1 MSAAPARNNATECHE
16 RSAREWLDAWE
27 AMPIEQRKGLAETID
42 LDLETGK
49 MTAAMCP
56 PKDVNDVRCKVNNV
70 LDSYTDIEIDVKTL
84 EGPWQTQTPQASS
97 PKAEGRQQW
106 PFFWSQEAD
115 ATASAEYVIDG
126 QIHAGTVGAIYG
138 PSGTLKTMMGLDITA
153 CVVQEKEWRGMKTR
167 KGGVIYV
174 AAEGRGGIGRRIAGL
189 HAEHPG
195 IPDNSIATFT
205 RAVQLLDAAAL
216 DDFAAQL
223 IDEVLPVMPA
233 PLRLIFFDT
242 YSQSTAG
249 GRENDADSFALAETN
264 VRTLVARI
272 GDHQD
277 GSEPAGCLI
286 HHTGKDSSR
295 GPRGSSAMFDN
306 LDWLLETAYAVPE
319 SEAKKIPFED
329 RQFGMTSVKVKD
341 GLDGVFFP
349 YKGALVEVGIRE
361 EDQRP
366 IFAPVVRSIT
376 KEEVVEMQRADSK
389 WKGLSSR
396 DKILYEC
403 MADLFKKKC
412 GVPIPTSVKISNPGG
427 FSVGQTCLSDEML
440 RDEFCSQ
447 IPEESDTPDKTRAA
461 KLKAYKRSLRNLHSR
476 KIIKHFDGWI
486 WDL

>member
-1 MSAAPARNNATECHE
+1 
-16 RSAREWLDAWE
+16 
-27 AMPIEQRKGLAETID
+27 
-42 LDLETGK
+42 
-49 MTAAMCP
+49 
-56 PKDVNDVRCKVNNV
+56 
-70 LDSYTDIEIDVKTL
+70 
-84 EGPWQTQTPQASS
+84 
-97 PKAEGRQQW
+97 
-106 PFFWSQEAD
+106 
-115 ATASAEYVIDG
+115 
-126 QIHAGTVGAIYG
+126 
-138 PSGTLKTMMGLDITA
+138 
-153 CVVQEKEWRGMKTR
+153 
-167 KGGVIYV
+167 
-174 AAEGRGGIGRRIAGL
+174 
-189 HAEHPG
+189 
-195 IPDNSIATFT
+195 
-205 RAVQLLDAAAL
+205 
-216 DDFAAQL
+216 
-223 IDEVLPVMPA
+223 MPA

-249 GRENDADSFALAETN
+249 GQENDANSFALAEVN

-306 LDWLLETAYAVPE
+306 LDWLLETAHSISE

-329 RQFGMTSVKVKD
+329 RQYGMTSVKVKD
-341 GLDGVFFP
+341 GPDGGFYP
-349 YKGALVEVGIRE
+349 YKGGLVEVGVRE
-361 EDQRP
+361 EDQKF

-376 KEEVVEMQRADSK
+376 KEEVVELQRAGSK

-412 GVPIPTSVKISNPGG
+412 GVPIPASVKISNPGG
-427 FSVGQTCLSDEML
+427 FSIGQTCLSDEIL

-461 KLKAYKRSLRNLHSR
+461 KLKAYKRSLRNLQSR